1 MIIKEKAV
9 VGRKISEKNQA
20 RALQFKV
27 TLNASTPK
35 IWRRILVPADYSFFD
50 LHVAI
55 QDAMGWTDSHLHAF
69 YLDPGAKRTEQV
81 VIQYPNPDHDDFFGE
96 PALDERKE
104 GIADWF
110 GSRIKQCV
118 YAYDFGDDWDH
129 TVLFERQLATSLGA
143 SYPQCIAGAN
153 ACPPEDCGGVW
164 GYADLQKIIKN
175 PKHPDHRDMMEWL
188 GLEKSSDFD
197 PTEFDSREI
206 QFEDPK
212 KRLKEYRK
220 GFGF

>member
-1 MIIKEKAV
+1 MAQKTKSGEKGVAV
-9 VGRKISEKNQA
+9 MGRGKA
-20 RALQFKV
+20 MQFKI

-35 IWRRILVPADYSFFD
+35 IWRRILVPANYSFFD

-55 QDAMGWTDSHLHAF
+55 QGAMGWTDSHLNAF
-69 YLDPGAKRTEQV
+69 YLEFGAKKKERIT
-81 VIQYPNPDHDDFFGE
+81 IQYPNPEYDDFFGD
-96 PALDERKE
+96 PPLDEREEK
-104 GIADWF
+104 IADYF
-110 GSRIKQCV
+110 GTRMKQCI

-129 TVLFERQLATSLGA
+129 TVLFERGVSMKDGV
-143 SYPQCIAGAN
+143 SCPQCIAGKN

-164 GYADLQKIIKN
+164 GYAELQKVIRNPKN
-175 PKHPDHRDMMEWL
+175 PGHRDMVEWL
-188 GLEKSSDFD
+188 GLEHPSDFD
-197 PTEFDSREI
+197 PTDFNPADA